1 MAASGYPLVNEQSDP
16 ENHLYVVE
24 TLVLEG
30 KIGDYQWYS
39 GFYKGRKFR
48 SLRSQTSDSLD
59 RLKAEMGRVREEK
72 RRKEKRQEEKRRKN
86 ARRSKKG

>member
-1 MAASGYPLVNEQSDP
+1 M
-16 ENHLYVVE
+16 
-24 TLVLEG
+24 LEG

-72 RRKEKRQEEKRRKN
+72 RRKRRDKKRIEGKTQEDQRRD
-86 ARRSKKG
+86 SQKKT